1 VAKPTKAVAKMNLT
15 RGTLIV
21 AREFGAEEGAAIKG
35 KGCPGFHETVPVNKL
50 CFFSKIQIFYLGH

>member
-50 CFFSKIQIFYLGH
+50 CFFSKI